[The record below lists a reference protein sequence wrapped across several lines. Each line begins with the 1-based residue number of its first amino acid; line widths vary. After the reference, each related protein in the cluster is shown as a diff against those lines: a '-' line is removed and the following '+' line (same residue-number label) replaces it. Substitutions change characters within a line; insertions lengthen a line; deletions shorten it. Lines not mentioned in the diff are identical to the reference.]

1 MDAVVIST
9 TVNSIFRRP
18 RRYFRGD
25 RDTLEK
31 LNVMIGKKP

>member
-1 MDAVVIST
+1 MDAIVIST
-9 TVNSIFRRP
+9 TVNPIFRRP
-18 RRYFRGD
+18 RRYFRED

>member
-9 TVNSIFRRP
+9 TLPSIFRRP

>member
-9 TVNSIFRRP
+9 TLHSIFRRL

-25 RDTLEK
+25 RNTLGK
-31 LNVMIGKKP
+31 LNVMIGNKP